1 MFPLQILVT
10 VHTPEQFAAVQ
21 AALNGNKTEAVGA
34 APAKVTR
41 AAKAVEKATAQ
52 VEAAKPVATAPA
64 VSRDEVI
71 AAASALAKSNRQ
83 ALVDIL
89 AELGFTSVSA
99 TPPERYGDL
108 LAAIKN
114 VGSQPAGDGLL

>member
-1 MFPLQILVT
+1 MFPILVT
-10 VHTPEQFAAVQ
+10 VNTPEQLAAVQ
-21 AALNGNKTEAVGA
+21 AALSSAPPAGT
-34 APAKVTR
+34 APAKATR
-41 AAKAVEKATAQ
+41 ASKAVDKAAAAQ
-52 VEAAKPVATAPA
+52 VEAAKLVATAPA

-89 AELGFTSVSA
+89 AELGFASVSA
-99 TPPERYGDL
+99 TPPEKYGEL

-114 VGSQPAGDGLL
+114 VGSAPAGDGLL

>member
-1 MFPLQILVT
+1 MFPILVT
-10 VHTPEQFAAVQ
+10 VNTPEQLAAVQ
-21 AALNGNKTEAVGA
+21 AALSSAPPAGT
-34 APAKVTR
+34 APAKATR
-41 AAKAVEKATAQ
+41 ASKAVDKAAAQ
-52 VEAAKPVATAPA
+52 VEAAKLVATAPA

-89 AELGFTSVSA
+89 AELGFASVSA
-99 TPPERYGDL
+99 TPPEKYGEL

-114 VGSQPAGDGLL
+114 VGSAPAGDGLL